1 MFTIRKATVADC
13 ELIHMMAKEVFPAT
27 YKDILSPEQLD
38 YMMDWMYAPS
48 NVRKQMEEE
57 GHVYSIAYKEDEPCG
72 YVSVQHN
79 REKMYS
85 IFRKSM
91 FSPAFR
97 VRIVAVSYL
106 RKQSNVSKGCIRNL
120 V

>member
-1 MFTIRKATVADC
+1 MFTIRKATVADY

-57 GHVYSIAYKEDEPCG
+57 GHVYSIAYKENEPCG
-72 YVSVQHN
+72 YVSVQQQ
-79 REKMYS
+79 EKMYS

-97 VRIVAVSYL
+97 VRIAAVSYL
-106 RKQSNVSKGCIRNL
+106 RKQSNASRRCTRNL

>member
-1 MFTIRKATVADC
+1 MFTIRKATVADY

-57 GHVYSIAYKEDEPCG
+57 GMCIPSPIKRMSHADTSLC
-72 YVSVQHN
+72 SN
-79 REKMYS
+79 RKKMYS

-97 VRIVAVSYL
+97 VRIAAVSYL
-106 RKQSNVSKGCIRNL
+106 RKQSNASRRCTRNL